1 MKMPFYE
8 RFIELCKS
16 RSIKPTPALKDMGLS
31 TGNLQ
36 KWQNPDT
43 AVTIDTLE
51 KIAEYFGVSPAYFF
65 SDDIRNAELIKAD
78 AERAKSELTEL
89 ILDEIARCETNLHR
103 LRKIH
108 RKLQKKR
115 GA

>member
-8 RFIELCKS
+8 RFIELCKA
-16 RSIKPTPALKDMGLS
+16 RSIKPTPALKDMGFS

-51 KIAEYFGVSPAYFF
+51 KIAEYFGVSPVYFF
-65 SDDIRNAELIKAD
+65 SDDIRNAELIAN
-78 AERAKSELTEL
+78 AELTEL
-89 ILDEIARCETNLHR
+89 ILDEIARCEANLHR
-103 LRKIH
+103 LREIYK
-108 RKLQKKR
+108 KLQKKR